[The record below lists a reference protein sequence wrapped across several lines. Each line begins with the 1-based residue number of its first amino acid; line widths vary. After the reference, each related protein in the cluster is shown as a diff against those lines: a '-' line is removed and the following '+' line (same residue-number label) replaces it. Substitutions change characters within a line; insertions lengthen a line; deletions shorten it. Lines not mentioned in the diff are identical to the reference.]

1 MMKMNKT
8 YMLYP
13 KTLPWL
19 AKLRI
24 PKEIQVIF
32 VSGKVKLEKGRPY
45 QTVTTCTFRDHLTI
59 IGVGST
65 VENPNDKR
73 DDDAGRRV
81 AFKRAVQSMAN
92 RANYREKW
100 YLNKK
105 MRKDLD
111 KLFRCA
117 YRNAQRK

>member
-1 MMKMNKT
+1 MNKT
-8 YMLYP
+8 YALYP

-32 VSGKVKLEKGRPY
+32 VSGKVKLERGRPY

-65 VENPNDKR
+65 VENPNDDR
-73 DDDAGRRV
+73 DDESGRRV

-92 RANYREKW
+92 ARSYRKHW
-100 YLNKK
+100 SVSKK

-111 KLFRCA
+111 RLFRCA
-117 YRNAQRK
+117 YRNAQRR

>member
-8 YMLYP
+8 YTLYP
-13 KTLPWL
+13 KIIPTL

-32 VSGKVKLEKGRPY
+32 VSGKVKLERRKPY

-65 VENPNDKR
+65 VENPNDNR
-73 DDDAGRRV
+73 DDEEGRRV

-92 RANYREKW
+92 KSNYKKKW

-117 YRNAQRK
+117 YRNARRK

>member
-1 MMKMNKT
+1 MNKVYT
-8 YMLYP
+8 LYP
-13 KTLPWL
+13 KPIPTL
-19 AKLRI
+19 AKLKI

-32 VSGKVKLEKGRPY
+32 VSGKVKLEKGKPY
-45 QTVTTCTFRDHLTI
+45 QTVTTCIFRKHLTI
-59 IGVGST
+59 IGIGST
-65 VENPNDKR
+65 VENPNDTR
-73 DDDAGRRV
+73 DDEEGKRI

-92 RANYREKW
+92 KSNYKKSW
-100 YLNKK
+100 YMNKK

>member
-1 MMKMNKT
+1 MNKT
-8 YMLYP
+8 YTLYP
-13 KTLPWL
+13 KIIPTL
-19 AKLRI
+19 AKLKI

-32 VSGKVKLEKGRPY
+32 VSGRVKLEKGKPY
-45 QTVTTCTFRDHLTI
+45 QTVTMCTFRDHLTI

-65 VENPNDKR
+65 VENPNDKQ
-73 DDDAGRRV
+73 DDEGGRRV

-92 RANYREKW
+92 RANYKKKW

-111 KLFRCA
+111 KIFRCA